1 MRTAKG
7 SLGLFAFFGFAAP
20 RNKSNC
26 RWQGHSNLNVGGN
39 DVILDSLLGDLEG
52 SGVLSE
58 PFAELVRDD
67 SLDICFSYV
76 LGCLDGLWYEFAM
89 EHFESKRAASFD
101 VALLV
106 CYDVRLSQSVCGFNR
121 HQHSCR

>member
-1 MRTAKG
+1 MPWNT
-7 SLGLFAFFGFAAP
+7 
-20 RNKSNC
+20 SNC
-26 RWQGHSNLNVGGN
+26 RWRGHSNLNVGGN

-52 SGVLSE
+52 SCVQPK

-67 SLDICFSYV
+67 SLDICLSYV
-76 LGCLDGLWYEFAM
+76 LGCLDGLWCEFAM
-89 EHFESKRAASFD
+89 EHFESKRATSFD

-106 CYDVRLSQSVCGFNR
+106 CYDMRLRQSVCGFNR